1 MKPVLNSIIK
11 NFVLVGLLAFTLA
24 NYKYDFISWNEL
36 LALQSLA
43 GLVYVFFSCYEYMSV
58 SYKASLPVQR
68 YPYFSSSFVM
78 FRAIKTGI
86 FAMFAVILYL
96 SNDKSQWLYPICIII
111 AATEAVITWL
121 RFRNNLCFVNI
132 YANYLLISEK
142 SMQKIFAQEIMIV
155 EYRHDIFY
163 FVKKDRKTVMI
174 KLEHIRNREGFLQG
188 MNEWII
194 RNQINISAES
204 SSKIREQISIF

>member
-1 MKPVLNSIIK
+1 MKPVLSSIIK
-11 NFVLVGLLAFTLA
+11 NIVLVGLLAFTLA
-24 NYKYDFISWNEL
+24 NYRYDFISWHEL
-36 LALQSLA
+36 LALQCVA
-43 GLVYVFFSCYEYMSV
+43 GLVYIFFSCYEYLNL

-78 FRAIKTGI
+78 FRGIKTG
-86 FAMFAVILYL
+86 FFTLFAVILYL
-96 SNDKSQWLYPICIII
+96 SNDKSQWLYPICVII
-111 AATEAVITWL
+111 AATEAIITWL
-121 RFRNNLCFVNI
+121 RFRNDLCFVNI
-132 YANYLLISEK
+132 YANYLLISQN
-142 SMQKIFAQEIMIV
+142 SMSKLFAQEIMIV

-174 KLEHIRNREGFLQG
+174 KLDHIRNREAFLQG

-194 RNQINISAES
+194 RNQVNISAES